1 MTATLRF
8 RHLPPYFVTGLAEA
22 NAEAERIPEQAKI
35 DDPEELLGNMV
46 VTDVVTAQTGDEAVL
61 ACNGPQNDPGGTIF
75 NCLGDDA
82 EQDDE
87 EAAGLASPFLGTL
100 PER

>member
-1 MTATLRF
+1 
-8 RHLPPYFVTGLAEA
+8 
-22 NAEAERIPEQAKI
+22 
-35 DDPEELLGNMV
+35 MV

-75 NCLGDDA
+75 DCLGDDEAA
-82 EQDDE
+82 EEDE
-87 EAAGLASPFLGTL
+87 EAAGLSSPFLGTL